1 MQDIP
6 IIDSSYPVN
15 LSEFITVII
24 LLFVVIIIL
33 GFRNRVTK
41 FSYWMKSIGEVIIFA
56 ILWLF
61 LAEMVLLAIYTY
73 TSIPVQSITI
83 VIDTLNILSF
93 LGFCI
98 LLIFIETHRGLPK
111 RDSEKTVVIND

>member
-33 GFRNRVTK
+33 GFRNHVTK
-41 FSYWMKSIGEVIIFA
+41 LSYWMISIAEVIVFTL
-56 ILWLF
+56 LWLF
-61 LAEMVLLAIYTY
+61 LAEMVHLAINTY
-73 TSIPVQSITI
+73 TTIPVDSITI
-83 VIDTLNILSF
+83 IIDTLNILSF

-98 LLIFIETHRGLPK
+98 LMIVIEKYRGLPETE
-111 RDSEKTVVIND
+111 SETGIVTIE